1 MIAPFQ
7 CVACNAALVV
17 VDAPSLA
24 CRYCGAINA
33 VPEAHREELRLARDL
48 DEATPSAIEEWVRL
62 DHIKAPSW
70 WFVCAA
76 SAPFLLLAG
85 GLGSFS
91 SLGCWE
97 R

>member
-1 MIAPFQ
+1 
-7 CVACNAALVV
+7 V